1 MINAKRFL
9 SFALLVCTLV
19 NANAQTIQ
27 KTRKVVEIMPSQT
40 FYLNGGNRATFGGK
54 SRVWYNIQLP
64 ENTVEWYYSFT
75 TTKGQDPTASI
86 QLISQLT
93 RMVDPTGFSAIAT
106 NAILTPSGAA
116 VCDLYLMDRPNADKF
131 LEKVDNWGGSYNYLV
146 NGSRLNYKEGVVQVR
161 DAVSG
166 SYCLGFKNPSAVQGI
181 TITFEVVAIV
191 EEINVAEKT
200 ETQTKAEI
208 FAEMGWKAYERGEYD
223 KCLELS
229 KKALE
234 VNPEIG
240 WVNSNIGLVHLI
252 KKDYITA
259 IECYANAVAFFKKD
273 IQNTKLYLDE
283 AIKDLNNLVAKHGQ
297 VEGTKDIMDM
307 LKMEYQ
313 KL

>member
-1 MINAKRFL
+1 MKQL
-9 SFALLVCTLV
+9 YTLLLLLFFFGTSQ
-19 NANAQTIQ
+19 AQTIVRER
-27 KTRKVVEIMPSQT
+27 KTVQVYSPQT

-75 TTKGQDPTASI
+75 TTKGQDPTESI
-86 QLISQLT
+86 QLMSQLT

-146 NGSRLNYKEGVVQVR
+146 NGSRLNYKEGTVQVK

-191 EEINVAEKT
+191 EEVKVAEKT
-200 ETQTKAEI
+200 EAQTKAEM

-234 VNPEIG
+234 LNPEIA
-240 WVNSNIGLVHLI
+240 WVNNNIGLVHLI
-252 KKDYITA
+252 KKDYIAA
-259 IECYANAVAFFKKD
+259 IECYASAVAFFKKD
-273 IQNTKLYLDE
+273 VQNTKLYLNE
-283 AIKDLNNLVAKHGQ
+283 AIKDLNNLIAKHGQ
-297 VEGTKDIMDM
+297 LEGTKDIMDM
-307 LKMEYQ
+307 LKAEYN
-313 KL
+313 KR

>member
-19 NANAQTIQ
+19 NANSQTIQ

-75 TTKGQDPTASI
+75 TTKGQNPTASI

-191 EEINVAEKT
+191 EEVNVAEKT

-240 WVNSNIGLVHLI
+240 WVNNNIGLVHLI

-283 AIKDLNNLVAKHGQ
+283 AIKDLNNLVTKHGQ
-297 VEGTKDIMDM
+297 VEGAKDIMDM
-307 LKMEYQ
+307 LKTEYQ

>member
-229 KKALE
+229 KKALK

-273 IQNTKLYLDE
+273 IHNTKLYLDE